1 MGRETSK
8 RMTDRTV
15 PSYRQSFDLPY
26 PEDDPYSAYAS
37 VYDLQGQS
45 RWSERMVAFLSDLLP
60 RYDATPRRVLDLACG
75 TGTAAILLATRG
87 YDAQGIDG
95 SAQML
100 DMARQKATEADAN
113 VRFEQ
118 ADMRA
123 FTVSAPVDLITC
135 WYDSLNY
142 LLDSADLIQTFARM
156 RAALTPGGL
165 AVFDMNTHAG
175 LAADWDNRCWVQEID
190 DTYFIQQAEWD
201 VHTAIATNTLTCFV
215 RLGRDY
221 RRFEEIHRERGY
233 TLDEITAALEAAGL
247 TPLDAF
253 ACLPRIG
260 PTFEP
265 PGETTGRV
273 VLVARLQ
280 EC

>member
-1 MGRETSK
+1 MADSTIPAYLRPFGT
-8 RMTDRTV
+8 
-15 PSYRQSFDLPY
+15 PY
-26 PEDDPYSAYAS
+26 PATDPYGAYAA

-45 RWSERMVAFLSDLLP
+45 RWSERMVSFLDDLLP
-60 RYDATPRRVLDLACG
+60 RYDATPQRVLDLACG
-75 TGTAAILLATRG
+75 TGTAALLLATRG
-87 YDAQGIDG
+87 YTVRGIDG

-100 DMARQKATEADAN
+100 DIARQKAAEAGAD
-113 VRFEQ
+113 VHFEQ

-123 FTVSAPVDLITC
+123 FTVPQAVDLVTC
-135 WYDSLNY
+135 WFDSLNY
-142 LLDSADLIQTFARM
+142 LLDPTDLARTFGCMRM
-156 RAALTPGGL
+156 ALAPNGL

-175 LAADWDNRCWVQEID
+175 LATDWDNRCWVQEID

-201 VHTAIATNTLTCFV
+201 AATAIATMTLTCFV

-221 RRFEEIHRERGY
+221 RRFEEVHRERGY
-233 TLDEITAALEAAGL
+233 TLDEITTALESAGL

-265 PGETTGRV
+265 PGETTPRV
-273 VLVARLQ
+273 VLVARAG
-280 EC
+280 

>member
-1 MGRETSK
+1 MADTTIPAYLRPPGA
-8 RMTDRTV
+8 
-15 PSYRQSFDLPY
+15 PY
-26 PEDDPYSAYAS
+26 PPTDAYGAYAA

-45 RWSERMVAFLSDLLP
+45 RWSERMVAFLDDLLP
-60 RYDATPRRVLDLACG
+60 RYDATPRRILDLACG
-75 TGTAAILLATRG
+75 TGTAALLLARRG
-87 YDAQGIDG
+87 YAVYGIDG

-100 DMARQKATEADAN
+100 EMARQKAAEAHAA
-113 VRFEQ
+113 VQFAQ

-123 FTVSAPVDLITC
+123 FTVPEPVDLVTC

-142 LLDSADLIQTFARM
+142 LLDPADLVRTFGCM
-156 RAALTPGGL
+156 KAALAPGGL
-165 AVFDMNTHAG
+165 AVFDMNTRAG
-175 LAADWDNRCWVQEID
+175 LAADWDNRCWVQEIG

-201 VHTAIATNTLTCFV
+201 EATAIATMTLTCFV

-221 RRFEEIHRERGY
+221 RRFEEVHRERGY
-233 TLDEITAALEAAGL
+233 TLEEITAALEEAGL

-253 ACLPRIG
+253 ACLRRIG

-273 VLVARLQ
+273 VVVARR
-280 EC
+280 